1 MSRALITGSSGFV
14 GSYLTRN
21 LLAKNWQ
28 VAGFDILPKNNL
40 ENFFQGE
47 LKDKNAIAHALNEFK
62 PDIVFHLAG
71 LIKSDEPQELYAS
84 NVQATV
90 TLLETVV
97 ESNLKPEI
105 VLASSSAVYGLTSGK
120 KKITEIS
127 QIRPVTHYAVSKAA
141 QELVALRYFDAGLL
155 PVKII
160 RMFNLLGPEQS
171 PALACSSFARQIALA
186 EKHGK
191 DEIFTGNLD
200 ALRDFVDVRD
210 AVRAFEMIAENG
222 TVGEIYN
229 VCSGKVVSLKQCLSE
244 MMSQSQK
251 QLSARVDAEK
261 IQTNDIPIQ
270 VGSYQKIKK
279 ACGWSPQISL
289 KESLKDLLNDWRE
302 RVKLD
307 VEQK

>member
-1 MSRALITGSSGFV
+1 MNRALITGSSGFV
-14 GSYLTRN
+14 GSHLRGY

-28 VAGFDILPKNNL
+28 VAGFDILSDNTL
-40 ENFFQGE
+40 EHFYQGR
-47 LKDKNAIAHALNEFK
+47 LTDKNAIAHALNEFK
-62 PDIVFHLAG
+62 PNVIFHLVG

-84 NVQATV
+84 NLQATV

-97 ESNLKPEI
+97 ESNLQPEI
-105 VLASSSAVYGLTSGK
+105 VLASSSAVYGLTSGE
-120 KKITEIS
+120 KKIDEKS
-127 QIRPVTHYAVSKAA
+127 QIHPVTHYAVSKAA

-160 RMFNLLGPEQS
+160 RMFNLLGPRQS
-171 PALACSSFARQIALA
+171 PALACSAFAKQIALA
-186 EKHGK
+186 EKNNTN
-191 DEIFTGNLD
+191 DIVTGNLD

-210 AVRAFEMIAENG
+210 AVRAFEMIVDNG
-222 TVGEIYN
+222 KAGEIYN
-229 VCSGKVVSLKQCLSE
+229 VCSGKAVSLKQCLDE

-251 QLSARVDAEK
+251 QLSARIDAEK
-261 IQTNDIPIQ
+261 IQQNDIPIQ

-279 ACGWSPQISL
+279 ACGWSPKISL
-289 KESLKDLLNDWRE
+289 KESLTDLLNDWRE

>member
-1 MSRALITGSSGFV
+1 MTHALITGSSGFV
-14 GSYLTRN
+14 GSHLTRS
-21 LLAKNWQ
+21 LLAENHQ
-28 VAGFDILPKNNL
+28 VAGFDILSANNL
-40 ENFFQGE
+40 EHFFQGG
-47 LKDKNAIAHALNEFK
+47 LSDKKAIAHALNEFK
-62 PDIVFHLAG
+62 PNVIFHLAG
-71 LIKSDEPQELYAS
+71 LIKSDEPQELYDS

-105 VLASSSAVYGLTSGK
+105 ILASSSAVYGLTSGE
-120 KKITEIS
+120 KKIDEKS

-141 QELVALRYFDAGLL
+141 QELVVMRYFDAGLL
-155 PVKII
+155 PIKII
-160 RMFNLLGPEQS
+160 RIFNLLGAGQS

-191 DEIFTGNLD
+191 DEIVTGNLD

-210 AVRAFEMIAENG
+210 AVRAFEMIAEHG
-222 TVGEIYN
+222 TAGEVYN
-229 VCSGKVVSLKQCLSE
+229 VCSGKAVSLKQCLGE

-289 KESLKDLLNDWRE
+289 QESLIDLLNDWRE

>member
-1 MSRALITGSSGFV
+1 MTRALITGSSGFV
-14 GSYLTRN
+14 GSHLTRN
-21 LLAKNWQ
+21 LLAQNWQ
-28 VAGFDILPKNNL
+28 VAGFDILSDNTL
-40 ENFFQGE
+40 EHFYQGH
-47 LKDKNAIAHALNEFK
+47 LTDKDSIAHALNEFK
-62 PDIVFHLAG
+62 PDVIFHLAG
-71 LIKSDEPQELYAS
+71 LIKSNEPQELYAS

-105 VLASSSAVYGLTSGK
+105 ILASSSAVYGLTSGT
-120 KKITEIS
+120 KKINEKSPIH
-127 QIRPVTHYAVSKAA
+127 PVTHYAVSKVA

-160 RMFNLLGPEQS
+160 RMFNLLGPGQS
-171 PALACSSFARQIALA
+171 PALACSAFAKQIALA
-186 EKHGK
+186 EKNNT
-191 DEIFTGNLD
+191 DEIVTGNLD

-210 AVRAFEMIAENG
+210 AVRAFEMIVEHGEA
-222 TVGEIYN
+222 GEIYN
-229 VCSGKVVSLKQCLSE
+229 VCSAKAVSLKQCLGE

-251 QLSARVDAEK
+251 QLSARIDAEK

-289 KESLKDLLNDWRE
+289 KKSLTDLLNDWRE
-302 RVKLD
+302 RVKSN
-307 VEQK
+307 VE

>member
-1 MSRALITGSSGFV
+1 MARALITGASGFV
-14 GSYLTRN
+14 GSHLIRN
-21 LLAKNWQ
+21 LLAKNWLT
-28 VAGFDILPKNNL
+28 AGFDILSKNTP
-40 ENFFQGE
+40 ENFYKGE
-47 LKDKNAIAHALNEFK
+47 LSDKKAVTYVLQEFK
-62 PDIVFHLAG
+62 PDVIFHLAG
-71 LIKSDEPQELYAS
+71 LIKSDEPQELYVS

-90 TLLETVV
+90 TFLETVV

-120 KKITEIS
+120 KKISEKS
-127 QIRPVTHYAVSKAA
+127 QIHPVTHYAVSKAA

-155 PVKII
+155 PIKII
-160 RMFNLLGPEQS
+160 RIFNLLGPGQS

-191 DEIFTGNLD
+191 HEIYTGNLD

-222 TVGEIYN
+222 KAGEIYN
-229 VCSGKVVSLKQCLSE
+229 VCSGKAVSLKQCLGE
-244 MMSQSQK
+244 MMSQSQR
-251 QLSARVDAEK
+251 QLSAKIDAEK
-261 IQTNDIPIQ
+261 IQINDIPIQ

-279 ACGWSPQISL
+279 ACGWYPEISL
-289 KESLKDLLNDWRE
+289 KESLTDLLSDWRE